1 LARCHPLQLIDMGVS
16 ALQHHLSLHDKL
28 SDRKGESEYYRSLLE
43 EVLGISLQR
52 AVISTS
58 EHAAPFNLAHSVS
71 YALPQL
77 AIQGAK
83 LRSPARVVILVAS
96 LVPFDNRHHPRGF
109 LTEDG
114 GRFHL
119 FSKRLEK
126 TCSYLQGPVD
136 VSSRKDGAAF
146 FSRFPWLQPL
156 LTRSPR
162 FSDAAQQLSAIME
175 TMVSRWSPL
184 GAGGQ
189 VTIQPFEEVAR
200 GMLIRLLEANDPW
213 LCRLFFDA
221 NIRRAIAVSLSGTF
235 CAWGEHHGSFLFWH
249 CSGKK
254 PRRLVEENG
263 SLINADIAIP
273 ITRDSLL
280 NALTTRTIVPGVFLA
295 LMVISYLPG
304 LAVAGGPK
312 QPAYYRTMIRAAN
325 GVDANITRSEDM
337 STYGYWCVDMTLVSP
352 NADSGGNIPAIGA
365 GLWLTEKSC
374 DASWICDQL
383 DRCPVLPIPEAVSY
397 D

>member
-1 LARCHPLQLIDMGVS
+1 MSVS

-28 SDRKGESEYYRSLLE
+28 SDRKGESGYYRSLLE
-43 EVLGISLQR
+43 DALGVSLDH
-52 AVISTS
+52 AVISTA

-77 AIQGAK
+77 AIQAAK

-109 LTEDG
+109 LIEGG

-119 FSKRLEK
+119 FPKRIEK
-126 TCSYLQGPVD
+126 TCSFLQAPVD
-136 VSSRKDGAAF
+136 VSSREDAAAF
-146 FSRFPWLQPL
+146 FSRFPWLRPL
-156 LTRSPR
+156 LTQSPR
-162 FSDAAQQLSAIME
+162 FSDAARQISAIME
-175 TMVSRWSPL
+175 AIASKWSPL
-184 GAGGQ
+184 AADGL
-189 VTIQPFEEVAR
+189 VTIRPFEEVAR

-221 NIRRAIAVSLSGTF
+221 KTRRSIADSLSGTF

-249 CSGKK
+249 CREGK

-263 SLINADIAIP
+263 KLINAEVSIP

-280 NALTTRTIVPGVFLA
+280 DALRARSIVPGVFLC
-295 LMVISYLPG
+295 LMVTSYLPG

-312 QPAYYRTMIRAAN
+312 QPAYYRDMIRAAN
-325 GVDANITRSEDM
+325 GVDAKVFRSEDI
-337 STYGYWCVDMTLVSP
+337 SVYGYWCVDMTLVSP
-352 NADSGGNIPAIGA
+352 NANSGGNIPALGA

-374 DASWICDQL
+374 EAAWICDQL
-383 DRCPVLPIPEAVSY
+383 DKCPVLPIPEAVAY